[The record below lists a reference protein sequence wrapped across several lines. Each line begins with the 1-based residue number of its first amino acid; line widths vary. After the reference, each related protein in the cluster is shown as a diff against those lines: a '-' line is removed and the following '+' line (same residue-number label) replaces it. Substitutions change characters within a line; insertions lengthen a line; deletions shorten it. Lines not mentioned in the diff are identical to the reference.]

1 MGNNRKLPLKRFLGS
16 LSRALALASTSTIL
30 LMLVVILIGFFFRA
44 LRFSFSGVVEA
55 TEFLVLISIFLGFAY
70 VQYKNTHIK
79 MELLTPIFPPWL
91 RSAVHYLS
99 SLMAL
104 FFFSAIMYGGVLMV
118 LESYAVGEYE
128 VGLRSIPMW
137 TVRVFIPI
145 GSLAVILVSIGDLLK
160 GIANFIHKDRS

>member
-1 MGNNRKLPLKRFLGS
+1 
-16 LSRALALASTSTIL
+16 
-30 LMLVVILIGFFFRA
+30 
-44 LRFSFSGVVEA
+44 
-55 TEFLVLISIFLGFAY
+55 
-70 VQYKNTHIK
+70 

-91 RSAVHYLS
+91 RSTVHYLS

-137 TVRVFIPI
+137 TVRIFIPI
-145 GSLAVILVSIGDLLK
+145 GSFAVILVSLGDLIK
-160 GIANFIHKDRS
+160 GIANFVHKDRS